1 MDCSI
6 FPLNTLCDHT
16 LHRQV
21 ISPPLL
27 IITTENVMKV
37 AIIGATGFVG
47 SALLQEAVARGH
59 DVTALVSDPSKVPVS
74 ARVRAV
80 QVDVLAQDD
89 LAGKLKGHDAVIS
102 AFSGHAQT
110 DVLGYYLKGIQS
122 IVSAVKQ
129 AGVPRLL
136 LVGGAGGLEVS
147 PGVQL
152 IDTPQFPA
160 QWKGTAEGARQA
172 FNLLRQDQDLNW
184 TVLAPSAHLEPGER
198 TGTFR
203 LGTDALLVDAEGH
216 SHISLPDYAVA
227 MINEL
232 EQPTHSRTR
241 FTVGY

>member
-1 MDCSI
+1 
-6 FPLNTLCDHT
+6 
-16 LHRQV
+16 
-21 ISPPLL
+21 
-27 IITTENVMKV
+27 MKV

-47 SALLQEAVARGH
+47 SALLEEAVARGH
-59 DVTALVSDPSKVPVS
+59 DVTALVSNPGKVS
-74 ARVRAV
+74 LSERVRAV
-80 QVDVLAQDD
+80 QVHVLAQDE
-89 LAGKLKGHDAVIS
+89 LAAKLKGHDAVIS

-122 IVSAVKQ
+122 IVAAVKE
-129 AGVPRLL
+129 AAVPRLL
-136 LVGGAGGLEVS
+136 LVGGAGGLKVA
-147 PGVQL
+147 PGMQL

-172 FNLLRQDQDLNW
+172 LHFLRQEQDLDW

-216 SHISLPDYAVA
+216 SHVSLADYAVA
-227 MINEL
+227 MIDEL
-232 EQPTHSRTR
+232 EQPAHSRTR